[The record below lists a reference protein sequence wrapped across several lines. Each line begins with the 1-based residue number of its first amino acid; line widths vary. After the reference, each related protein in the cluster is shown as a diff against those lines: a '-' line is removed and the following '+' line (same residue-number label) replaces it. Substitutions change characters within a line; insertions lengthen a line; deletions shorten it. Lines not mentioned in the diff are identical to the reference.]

1 MSEVKAKCFRELSST
16 KMLSVKGAQRLPEH
30 GREGAVCEV
39 RGSQERKAPAGR
51 RRAQPGG
58 REGRTPS
65 HPSEGW
71 GRLRHSTPAAC
82 RGAWHGEGARRG
94 GHGKGAGHG
103 EGAAGPTGES
113 WPRRSP
119 GGPAR
124 RARSW

>member
-1 MSEVKAKCFRELSST
+1 MSEVKPKCFRELSST
-16 KMLSVKGAQRLPEH
+16 KMLSVKGPQRLPEH

-39 RGSQERKAPAGR
+39 RGSREQESSRRKVQGTAWR
-51 RRAQPGG
+51 TGG
-58 REGRTPS
+58 EDTEPS
-65 HPSEGW
+65 Q
-71 GRLRHSTPAAC
+71 GRLGQAEAQHTGSVPRSM
-82 RGAWHGEGARRG
+82 ARQ

-103 EGAAGPTGES
+103 EGAPAPTGES